1 MSRNWTMTDLQAA
14 KARMGQMA
22 AKKEE
27 KVPESK
33 RLNIEGEELNKTERA
48 FLEFL
53 QAQAVLKGAW
63 ILTQPVKL
71 VLAHKCTYTPDFVTV
86 ELLSAAMPSKLG
98 AGLSQPVQ
106 LTAWEVKGFWRDDA
120 RVKIKVAA
128 RMYPWIRFIAVQKAR
143 GGWKEE
149 LIQP

>member
-1 MSRNWTMTDLQAA
+1 MSHNWTEADLQAA
-14 KARMGQMA
+14 KARMGQTA

-27 KVPESK
+27 KISEPK
-33 RLNIEGEELNKTERA
+33 RLNIEGEELNKTERT

-53 QAQAVLKGAW
+53 QAQAALKGAW
-63 ILTQPVKL
+63 ILTMPFKL

-86 ELLSAAMPSKLG
+86 EQGLMATPSKLG

-149 LIQP
+149 LIRP